1 MAVVVTGS
9 AGFVGSHLVERLAA
23 SGEEVVGIDRRG
35 GTPDCAAHEVI
46 ADLASC
52 QLDGIVGD
60 VLREADA
67 VFHLASLPGVRGR
80 GKGLELQRHLDNV
93 VAGERVLDR
102 VPPEVPVVVTSSSS
116 VYGGAIHTGRL
127 RASRESNPLAPRG
140 GYACSKVELER
151 RCRARAARGG
161 LVSIARPFTVAGERQ
176 RADMAISRWLEAAA
190 AGQPVRVFGGLDR
203 SRDVTDVRDVVEGL
217 ARMAVR
223 EIAGVVNLGSGT
235 SRRLGEILEVVVAV
249 LGRDTEVVLEAA
261 ANDEVPHT
269 LADTSRLRA
278 LLGVEPST
286 DLVSIVRRQAIAAGH
301 RVPVSAE
308 EVV

>member
-1 MAVVVTGS
+1 VAVVVTGS
-9 AGFVGSHLVERLAA
+9 AGFIGSHLVERLVA
-23 SGEEVVGIDRRG
+23 SGQEVVGIDRRA
-35 GTPDCAAHEVI
+35 GTPACAAHEAI
-46 ADLASC
+46 ADLATC
-52 QLDGIVGD
+52 RLAGIVGD

-67 VFHLASLPGVRGR
+67 VFHLAGWPGVRGGGGDLDR
-80 GKGLELQRHLDNV
+80 QRHRDNV
-93 VAGERVLDR
+93 VGGDR
-102 VPPEVPVVVTSSSS
+102 LLEWVDPEVPVVVASSSS
-116 VYGGAIHTGRL
+116 VYGGAIHNGRL
-127 RASRESNPLAPRG
+127 RARRESDPLAPRG
-140 GYACSKVELER
+140 AYACSKVELER

-235 SRRLGEILEVVVAV
+235 SRRLGEILEVIFAV
-249 LGRDTEVVLEAA
+249 LGRDTEVVVEAA
-261 ANDEVPHT
+261 ASEEASHT
-269 LADTSRLRA
+269 LADTSRFRR
-278 LLGVEPST
+278 LLEVEPST